1 MAQGTHRRIVSFH
14 GGPALSGKADWH
26 AEHLKANRPRGWP
39 RRLVR
44 MAEPRC
50 RRFARKPAPIPYN
63 RSFPN
68 PCRRAPRLGRR
79 RLKPSLPDCPRTP

>member
-39 RRLVR
+39 G
-44 MAEPRC
+44 
-50 RRFARKPAPIPYN
+50 ARYQREPAPTG
-63 RSFPN
+63 RSDG
-68 PCRRAPRLGRR
+68 RAA
-79 RLKPSLPDCPRTP
+79 LPALCPEAGPDPV